1 MSLAAWPEP
10 SAAGPFLEV
19 LFDSG
24 HVSVE
29 LLVRAE
35 LDQLG
40 SGAYED
46 GMARGEVVGLA
57 GSNLFLAIGVKHLD
71 ATLDDVAP
79 VWALAVIAG
88 QSF

>member
-1 MSLAAWPEP
+1 VLHELGSVAEP

-35 LDQLG
+35 LDQFG

-46 GMARGEVVGLA
+46 VWPGAR
-57 GSNLFLAIGVKHLD
+57 
-71 ATLDDVAP
+71 
-79 VWALAVIAG
+79 
-88 QSF
+88 